1 MNPPMSLHGT
11 IENVKRREEKAKRK
25 KHFIERKA
33 QLLKSFVLSDDG
45 MHFKGFADNTGTA

>member
-25 KHFIERKA
+25 KHLIERKA